1 MNKWTFN
8 YQLFSR
14 LSDVLD
20 ISSTEISK
28 RCGVKQQ
35 VLNRYMRN
43 ETVLPVQILIKM
55 CNALRMPSY
64 FFVSED
70 NNYDMPNREI
80 ATISLDNWQPI
91 DWNYQEVEN
100 TFGDGGNRIF
110 WKDVAKVMDV
120 TPQKPHARFL
130 LEKRF
135 CIDDF
140 LNVCSHFDI
149 SPFNFLIDPNRKQD
163 NKSRKTAAM
172 SGTRDGA
179 NMLGEIRILRQQ
191 IADLASTVDGV
202 ANDYKEISDKYDDLM
217 EAHKALLRR
226 FNEHIE
232 ERYIGMAAEPE
243 VKQK

>member
-1 MNKWTFN
+1 MIWNDMNKWTFN
-8 YQLFSR
+8 YPLFSR

-20 ISSTEISK
+20 ISVTEMSK

-55 CNALRMPSY
+55 CNALRMPSF

-80 ATISLDNWQPI
+80 ITISLDRWQPV

-110 WKDVAKVMDV
+110 WKDVATVMGV
-120 TPQKPHARFL
+120 TAQKPHARFL
-130 LEKRF
+130 LQKRF

-149 SPFNFLIDPNRKQD
+149 SPFSFLVDPNREHDEKGKKKK
-163 NKSRKTAAM
+163 NPVRM
-172 SGTRDGA
+172 YDGA
-179 NMLGEIRILRQQ
+179 EIQ
-191 IADLASTVDGV
+191 A
-202 ANDYKEISDKYDDLM
+202 EITSLHQKFDSLSDKYDNLI
-217 EAHKALLRR
+217 EAHKSLLRR

-232 ERYIGMAAEPE
+232 KRYIGMAAEPDAE
-243 VKQK
+243 QK

>member
-1 MNKWTFN
+1 MSKWTFN

-20 ISSTEISK
+20 ISTTEISK

-80 ATISLDNWQPI
+80 ITISLDKWQPV
-91 DWNYQEVEN
+91 DWNFQEVEN

-110 WKDVAKVMDV
+110 WKDVAKVMGV

-140 LNVCSHFDI
+140 LNVCSYFNI
-149 SPFNFLIDPNRKQD
+149 SPFNFLIDPNNEKDKKRKKPTTIAGLYNGAD
-163 NKSRKTAAM
+163 IRAEVTALHQKFD
-172 SGTRDGA
+172 S
-179 NMLGEIRILRQQ
+179 L
-191 IADLASTVDGV
+191 
-202 ANDYKEISDKYDDLM
+202 SDKYDNLL

-232 ERYIGMAAEPE
+232 ERYIGLAAESDAE
-243 VKQK
+243 QK